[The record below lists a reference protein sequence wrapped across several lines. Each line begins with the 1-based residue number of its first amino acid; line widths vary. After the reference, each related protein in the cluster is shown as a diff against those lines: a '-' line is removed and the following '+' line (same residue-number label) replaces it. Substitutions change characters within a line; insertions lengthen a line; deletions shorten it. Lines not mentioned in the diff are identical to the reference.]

1 MSFTPEDPSPRART
15 FVAAFK
21 KRFNTVPDAHA
32 ALAYDATYLIAQAL
46 KAKGRDRRAVRD
58 YLRSLN
64 RETAYAGL
72 TGPAYF
78 EEDTG
83 DPVGMR
89 FRVLRVHNG
98 LLTVAEATK

>member
-1 MSFTPEDPSPRART
+1 
-15 FVAAFK
+15 
-21 KRFNTVPDAHA
+21 
-32 ALAYDATYLIAQAL
+32 
-46 KAKGRDRRAVRD
+46 VRD

-64 RETAYAGL
+64 RETAYPGL

-83 DPVGMR
+83 DPVGIR

>member
-1 MSFTPEDPSPRART
+1 
-15 FVAAFK
+15 
-21 KRFNTVPDAHA
+21 
-32 ALAYDATYLIAQAL
+32 
-46 KAKGRDRRAVRD
+46 VRD

-78 EEDTG
+78 EDTG

-89 FRVLRVHNG
+89 FSVLRVHNG
-98 LLTVAEATK
+98 LLTVAEAK